1 MIHNIINTNID
12 LLYKQTEN
20 KYAHDNDVDKDD
32 LEFMCNHL
40 YQLEL
45 LRVFKLTHDD
55 DISTLSNHVY
65 TLFNLLRLHPTIS
78 SLIQTHL
85 FVDEFTTFFT
95 FFSYDFL
102 YIIYPILSNIALT
115 ETTHDTNNETNND
128 TQHDTQPLL

>member
-12 LLYKQTEN
+12 LLYKQTET

-32 LEFMCNHL
+32 LEIMCNHL

-45 LRVFKLTHDD
+45 LRGFKLTHDD

-78 SLIQTHL
+78 SLIKTHF
-85 FVDEFTTFFT
+85 FVDDFTTFFT
-95 FFSYDFL
+95 LFSYELL
-102 YIIYPILSNIALT
+102 YIAYPIISNIALT
-115 ETTHDTNNETNND
+115 ETTHETNNETNND

>member
-1 MIHNIINTNID
+1 MIRNIINTNID
-12 LLYKQTEN
+12 LFYKQTET
-20 KYAHDNDVDKDD
+20 KYAHDDDVDKDD
-32 LEFMCNHL
+32 LEFMCYHL

-55 DISTLSNHVY
+55 DISTISNHVY
-65 TLFNLLRLHPTIS
+65 TLFNLLKLHPTITT
-78 SLIQTHL
+78 LIKTHL

-115 ETTHDTNNETNND
+115 ETDTLQDTRHDSTINSITSI
-128 TQHDTQPLL
+128 